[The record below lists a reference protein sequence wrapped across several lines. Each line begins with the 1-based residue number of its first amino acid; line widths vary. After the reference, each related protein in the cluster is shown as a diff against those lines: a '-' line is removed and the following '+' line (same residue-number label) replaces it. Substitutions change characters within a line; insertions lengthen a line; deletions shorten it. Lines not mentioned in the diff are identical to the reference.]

1 LYHKFLPELEERFV
15 RYVQIDT
22 MADETSPTSPST
34 AKQYDLINLLVN
46 ELREIGASD
55 VRVTEYGAVI
65 ATIPGRGPAA
75 ETAPTVA
82 FLAHVDT
89 IPGFSGTGVKPQV
102 HRAYDGG
109 ALPLPDAPELLLS
122 PETSANL
129 AKKLG
134 HDIVTASGTTILG
147 ADDKCGVAI
156 VMAMAGE
163 LLNNATL
170 QRGPVR
176 ICFTPDEEI
185 GRGVD
190 PQLPADLAAD
200 VAYTLDGGE
209 PGAIVYETFSADKAV
224 VTIDGVSIHTGTA
237 KEKMVNALTLA
248 AKVLGVLPQAT
259 LTPETTSGRQGFI
272 HCYKLVG
279 DAAHAEISFILRD
292 FTLEG
297 LQANGELVQKACET
311 VAAGEPRAHIAWAI
325 TPQYRNMYYWL
336 VDDMRPVE
344 LARTAYRDL
353 GLEPF
358 DEPIRGGTDGSRLT
372 ELGTPTPNLFTGMND
387 VHGPLEWVSLQDM
400 ALATAVCVRLAELW
414 SAVDDK
420 VTG

>member
-1 LYHKFLPELEERFV
+1 MHTKYLSELEERFV

-34 AKQYDLINLLVN
+34 AKQYDLINLLAE
-46 ELREIGASD
+46 ELRAIGAGD
-55 VRVTEYGAVI
+55 VRVTEYGAVL
-65 ATIPGRGPAA
+65 ATVPGRGPNA

-102 HRAYDGG
+102 HRNYDGG
-109 ALPLPDAPELLLS
+109 SLPLPDAPDLVLS
-122 PETSANL
+122 PATSANL

-134 HDIVTASGTTILG
+134 YDIVTASGTTILG

-156 VMAMAGE
+156 VMAMANE
-163 LLNNATL
+163 LLNNPAIEH
-170 QRGPVR
+170 GPVR
-176 ICFTPDEEI
+176 VCFTPDEEI

-190 PQLPADLAAD
+190 ARLPADLAVD

-237 KEKMVNALTLA
+237 KGKMVNATTLA
-248 AKVLGVLPQAT
+248 AKILSVLPQGT
-259 LTPETTSGRQGFI
+259 LTPETTDGRQGFV

-279 DAAHAEISFILRD
+279 DAAHVEISFILRD

-297 LQANGELVQKACET
+297 LAANGALVQKACDT
-311 VAAGEPRAHIAWAI
+311 VAAGEPRARIACAI

-336 VDDMRPVE
+336 ADDMRPVE

-400 ALATAVCVRLAELW
+400 ALATAACVRLAELW
-414 SAVDDK
+414 AAEA
-420 VTG
+420 G

>member
-1 LYHKFLPELEERFV
+1 
-15 RYVQIDT
+15 
-22 MADETSPTSPST
+22 
-34 AKQYDLINLLVN
+34 LINLLAE
-46 ELREIGASD
+46 ELAAIGAQD
-55 VRVTEYGAVI
+55 VRVTDYGAVL
-65 ATIPGRGPAA
+65 ATIPGRGPNAA
-75 ETAPTVA
+75 SAPTVA

-89 IPGFSGTGVKPQV
+89 IPGFSGAGVKPQV
-102 HRAYDGG
+102 HRNYAGG
-109 ALPLPDAPELLLS
+109 ALPLSDAPDLVLS

-129 AKKLG
+129 AKKIG
-134 HDIVTASGTTILG
+134 YDIVTASGTTILG

-163 LLNNATL
+163 LLSNPEIGH
-170 QRGPVR
+170 GPVR

-190 PQLPADLAAD
+190 PKLPADLGAD

-209 PGAIVYETFSADKAV
+209 PGAIVYETFSANKAV

-237 KEKMVNALTLA
+237 KGKMVNALTLA
-248 AKVLGVLPQAT
+248 GKVLGVLPQAT
-259 LTPETTSGRQGFI
+259 LTPETTDGRQGFI
-272 HCYKLVG
+272 HCYKVVG

-297 LQANGELVQKACET
+297 LQANGEVVEKACHA
-311 VAAGEPRAHIAWAI
+311 VAAGEPRARITCTI

-336 VDDMRPVE
+336 ADDMRPVD

-372 ELGTPTPNLFTGMND
+372 EMGTPTPNLFTGMND

-414 SAVDDK
+414 A
-420 VTG
+420 GEIG

>member
-1 LYHKFLPELEERFV
+1 MHHKYIPELQERFV

-22 MADETSPTSPST
+22 MADETSATSPST
-34 AKQYDLINLLVN
+34 AKQYDLIHLLAE

-55 VRVTEYGAVI
+55 VRVTDYGAVL
-65 ATIPGRGPAA
+65 ATIPGRGPGAA
-75 ETAPTVA
+75 SAPTVA

-109 ALPLPDAPELLLS
+109 ALPLPDAPERVLS

-129 AKKLG
+129 SKKIG

-163 LLNNATL
+163 LLSNPASEH
-170 QRGPVR
+170 GPVR

-185 GRGVD
+185 GRGVHLR
-190 PQLPADLAAD
+190 LPADLAAD
-200 VAYTLDGGE
+200 VAYTLDGHE

-237 KEKMVNALTLA
+237 KGKMVNALTLA
-248 AKVLGVLPQAT
+248 AKVLSVLPQAT
-259 LTPETTSGRQGFI
+259 LTPETTDGRQGFI
-272 HCYKLVG
+272 HCYKVVG
-279 DAAHAEISFILRD
+279 DAAHVEISFILRD

-297 LQANGELVQKACET
+297 LQANGELVQKACQA
-311 VAAGEPRAHIAWAI
+311 VAAGEPRARIACAI

-336 VDDMRPVE
+336 ADDMRPVD

-414 SAVDDK
+414 GSE
-420 VTG
+420 TG

>member
-1 LYHKFLPELEERFV
+1 MHTKYLPELEERFV

-22 MADETSPTSPST
+22 MADDTSPTAPST
-34 AKQYDLINLLVN
+34 AKQYDLINLLAD
-46 ELREIGASD
+46 ELRQIGASD
-55 VRVTEYGAVI
+55 VRVTDYGAVL
-65 ATIPGRGPAA
+65 ATVPGRGPNA

-102 HRAYDGG
+102 HRDYDGG
-109 ALPLPDAPELLLS
+109 ALPLPDAPDLVLS

-129 AKKLG
+129 AKKIG
-134 HDIVTASGTTILG
+134 YDIVTASGTTILG
-147 ADDKCGVAI
+147 ADDKAGVAI
-156 VMAMAGE
+156 VMAMANE
-163 LLNNATL
+163 LLHNPTIEH
-170 QRGPVR
+170 GPVR
-176 ICFTPDEEI
+176 VCFTPDEEI

-190 PQLPADLAAD
+190 PRLPADLAVD

-237 KEKMVNALTLA
+237 KGKMVNATTLA
-248 AKVLGVLPQAT
+248 AKILSVLPQGT
-259 LTPETTSGRQGFI
+259 LTPETTDGRQGFI

-279 DAAHAEISFILRD
+279 DAAHVEISFILRD

-297 LQANGELVQKACET
+297 LAAHGALVQKACDT
-311 VAAGEPRAHIAWAI
+311 VAAGEPRARIACAI

-336 VDDMRPVE
+336 ADDMRPVE
-344 LARTAYRDL
+344 LARAAYRDL
-353 GLEPF
+353 SLDPF

-400 ALATAVCVRLAELW
+400 ALATAACVRLAELW
-414 SAVDDK
+414 ARE
-420 VTG
+420 

>member
-1 LYHKFLPELEERFV
+1 LHHKYLPELEERFV

-34 AKQYDLINLLVN
+34 AKQYDLINLLAG
-46 ELREIGASD
+46 ELAAIGAQD
-55 VRVTEYGAVI
+55 VRVTDYGAVL
-65 ATIPGRGPAA
+65 ATIPGRGPNAA
-75 ETAPTVA
+75 SAPTVA

-89 IPGFSGTGVKPQV
+89 IPGFSGAGVKPQV
-102 HRAYDGG
+102 HRNYAGG
-109 ALPLPDAPELLLS
+109 ALPLPDAPDLVLS

-129 AKKLG
+129 AKKIG
-134 HDIVTASGTTILG
+134 YDIVTASGATILG

-163 LLNNATL
+163 LLSNPEIVH
-170 QRGPVR
+170 GPVR

-190 PQLPADLAAD
+190 PRLPADLGAD

-209 PGAIVYETFSADKAV
+209 PGAIVYETFSANKAV

-237 KEKMVNALTLA
+237 KGKMVNALTLA
-248 AKVLGVLPQAT
+248 GKVLSVLPQAT
-259 LTPETTSGRQGFI
+259 LTPETTDGRQGFI
-272 HCYKLVG
+272 HCYKVVG

-297 LQANGELVQKACET
+297 LQANGEVVEKACHA
-311 VAAGEPRAHIAWAI
+311 VAAGEPRARITCTI

-336 VDDMRPVE
+336 ADDMRPVD

-372 ELGTPTPNLFTGMND
+372 EMGTPTPNLFTGMND

-414 SAVDDK
+414 
-420 VTG
+420 TGEIG

>member
-1 LYHKFLPELEERFV
+1 MHTKYLPQLEERFV

-22 MADETSPTSPST
+22 MADDTSPTSPST
-34 AKQYDLINLLVN
+34 AKQYDLINVLAD
-46 ELREIGASD
+46 ELRAIGASD
-55 VRVTEYGAVI
+55 VRVTDYGAVL
-65 ATIPGRGPAA
+65 ATVPGRGPNAG
-75 ETAPTVA
+75 TAPTVA

-89 IPGFSGTGVKPQV
+89 IPGFSGAGVKPQV

-109 ALPLPDAPELLLS
+109 ALPLPDAPDLLLS
-122 PETSANL
+122 PATSANL
-129 AKKLG
+129 AKKIG
-134 HDIVTASGTTILG
+134 YDIVTASGTTILG

-163 LLNNATL
+163 LLHNEAIDH
-170 QRGPVR
+170 GPVR

-190 PQLPADLAAD
+190 PKLPADLAVD

-209 PGAIVYETFSADKAV
+209 PGAIVYETFSANKAV

-237 KEKMVNALTLA
+237 KGKMVNATTLA
-248 AKVLGVLPQAT
+248 ARILGVLPQAT
-259 LTPETTSGRQGFI
+259 LTPETTGGREGFI
-272 HCYKLVG
+272 HCYKVVG
-279 DAAHAEISFILRD
+279 DAAHVEISFILRD
-292 FTLEG
+292 FTLDG
-297 LQANGELVQKACET
+297 LQANGELVEKACQT
-311 VAAGEPRAHIAWAI
+311 VAAGEPRAKITCTI
-325 TPQYRNMYYWL
+325 TPQYRNMFYWL
-336 VDDMRPVE
+336 ADDMRPVD

-372 ELGTPTPNLFTGMND
+372 ELGVPTPNLFTGMND

-400 ALATAVCVRLAELW
+400 ALATAMCVRLAELW
-414 SAVDDK
+414 AAE
-420 VTG
+420 TG

>member
-1 LYHKFLPELEERFV
+1 MYHKYLPELEERFV

-34 AKQYDLINLLVN
+34 SKQYDLINLLAD
-46 ELREIGASD
+46 ELRTLGAD
-55 VRVTEYGAVI
+55 EVRVTDYGAVL
-65 ATIPGRGPAA
+65 ATIPGRGPNAA
-75 ETAPTVA
+75 TASTVA

-109 ALPLPDAPELLLS
+109 VLPLPDAPDLVLS
-122 PETSANL
+122 PDTSANL
-129 AKKLG
+129 AKKSG
-134 HDIVTASGTTILG
+134 HDIVTASGSTILG
-147 ADDKCGVAI
+147 ADDKAGVAI

-163 LLNNATL
+163 LLRNPDSEHA
-170 QRGPVR
+170 PVR

-185 GRGVD
+185 GRGVH
-190 PQLPADLAAD
+190 PRLPADLAAD

-237 KEKMVNALTLA
+237 KDKLVNAITLA
-248 AKVLGVLPQAT
+248 AKILSVLPQGT
-259 LTPETTSGRQGFI
+259 LTPETTAGRQGFI
-272 HCYKLVG
+272 HSYKLVA

-297 LQANGELVQKACET
+297 LQAHGELVQKACDA
-311 VAAGEPRAHIAWAI
+311 VAAGEPRARIACSI

-336 VDDMRPVE
+336 AEDMRPVE
-344 LARTAYRDL
+344 LARAAYRDL

-414 SAVDDK
+414 ASER
-420 VTG
+420 T

>member
-1 LYHKFLPELEERFV
+1 MHTKYLPELEERFV

-34 AKQYDLINLLVN
+34 AKQYDLINLLAD
-46 ELREIGASD
+46 ELRVIGASD
-55 VRVTEYGAVI
+55 VRVTDYGAVL
-65 ATIPGRGPAA
+65 ATIPGRGPHAA
-75 ETAPTVA
+75 TAPTVA

-89 IPGFSGTGVKPQV
+89 IPGFSGAGVKPQV

-109 ALPLPDAPELLLS
+109 ALPLPDAPDLLLS
-122 PETSANL
+122 PATSANL
-129 AKKLG
+129 AKKIG
-134 HDIVTASGTTILG
+134 YDIVTASGTTILG

-163 LLNNATL
+163 LLHNEAIEH
-170 QRGPVR
+170 GPVR

-190 PQLPADLAAD
+190 PKLPADLAAD

-209 PGAIVYETFSADKAV
+209 PGAIVYETFSANKAV
-224 VTIDGVSIHTGTA
+224 VAIDGVSIHTGTA
-237 KEKMVNALTLA
+237 KGKMVNATTLA
-248 AKVLGVLPQAT
+248 ARILGVLPQAT
-259 LTPETTSGRQGFI
+259 LTPETTGGREGFI
-272 HCYKLVG
+272 HCYKVVG
-279 DAAHAEISFILRD
+279 DAAHTAISFILRD
-292 FTLEG
+292 FTLDG
-297 LQANGELVQKACET
+297 LQANGELVAKACQT
-311 VAAGEPRAHIAWAI
+311 VAAGEPRAKITCTI
-325 TPQYRNMYYWL
+325 TPQYRNMFYWL
-336 VDDMRPVE
+336 ADDMRPVD

-414 SAVDDK
+414 TSQN
-420 VTG
+420 G

>member
-1 LYHKFLPELEERFV
+1 MHTKYLTELEERFV

-34 AKQYDLINLLVN
+34 AKQYDLINLLAD
-46 ELREIGASD
+46 ELRAIGAQD
-55 VRVTEYGAVI
+55 VRITDYGALL
-65 ATIPGRGPAA
+65 ATIPGRGPKAA
-75 ETAPTVA
+75 SASTVA

-89 IPGFSGTGVKPQV
+89 IAGFSGTNIKPQV
-102 HRAYDGG
+102 HRNYDGG
-109 ALPLPDAPELLLS
+109 ALPLPDAPELVLS
-122 PETSANL
+122 PATSANL
-129 AKKLG
+129 AKKIG
-134 HDIVTASGTTILG
+134 YDIVTASGTTILG
-147 ADDKCGVAI
+147 ADDKAGVAI

-163 LLNNATL
+163 LLHNTAIEH
-170 QRGPVR
+170 GPVR

-190 PQLPADLAAD
+190 PRLPADLAVD

-209 PGAIVYETFSADKAV
+209 PGAIVFETFSADKAV

-237 KEKMVNALTLA
+237 KGKMVNATTLA
-248 AKVLGVLPQAT
+248 AKILSVLPQGT
-259 LTPETTSGRQGFI
+259 LTPETTDGRQGFI

-279 DAAHAEISFILRD
+279 DAAHVEISFILRD

-297 LQANGELVQKACET
+297 LQARGELVQKACDA
-311 VAAGEPRAHIAWAI
+311 VAVGEPRARIACAI
-325 TPQYRNMYYWL
+325 TPQYRNMFYWL
-336 VDDMRPVE
+336 ADDMRPVD
-344 LARTAYRDL
+344 LARAAYRDL

-372 ELGTPTPNLFTGMND
+372 ELGVPTPNLFTGMND

-400 ALATAVCVRLAELW
+400 ALATAACVRLAELW
-414 SAVDDK
+414 A
-420 VTG
+420 GELR

>member
-1 LYHKFLPELEERFV
+1 LHHKYLPELEERFV

-34 AKQYDLINLLVN
+34 AKQYDLINLLAG
-46 ELREIGASD
+46 ELAARGAQD
-55 VRVTEYGAVI
+55 VRVTDYGAVL
-65 ATIPGRGPAA
+65 ATIPGRGPNAA
-75 ETAPTVA
+75 SAPTVA

-89 IPGFSGTGVKPQV
+89 IPGFSGAGVKPQV
-102 HRAYDGG
+102 HRNYAGG
-109 ALPLPDAPELLLS
+109 ALPLPDAPDLVLS

-129 AKKLG
+129 AKKIG
-134 HDIVTASGTTILG
+134 YDIVTASGATILG

-163 LLNNATL
+163 LLSNPEIVH
-170 QRGPVR
+170 GPVR

-190 PQLPADLAAD
+190 PRLPADLGAD

-209 PGAIVYETFSADKAV
+209 PGAIVYETFSANKAV

-237 KEKMVNALTLA
+237 KGKMVNALTLA
-248 AKVLGVLPQAT
+248 GKVLSVLPQAT
-259 LTPETTSGRQGFI
+259 LTPETTDGRQGFI
-272 HCYKLVG
+272 HCYKVVG

-297 LQANGELVQKACET
+297 LQANGEVVEKACHA
-311 VAAGEPRAHIAWAI
+311 VAAGEPRARITCTI

-336 VDDMRPVE
+336 ADDMRPVD

-372 ELGTPTPNLFTGMND
+372 EMGTPTPNLFTGMND

-414 SAVDDK
+414 
-420 VTG
+420 TGEIG

>member
-1 LYHKFLPELEERFV
+1 LHTKYLPELEERFV

-22 MADETSPTSPST
+22 MADETSSTSPST
-34 AKQYDLINLLVN
+34 AKQYDLINLLAG

-55 VRVTEYGAVI
+55 VRVTDYGAVL
-65 ATIPGRGPAA
+65 ATVPGRGPQADN
-75 ETAPTVA
+75 APTVA

-89 IPGFSGTGVKPQV
+89 IPGFSGTNIKPQV
-102 HRAYDGG
+102 HRNYDGG
-109 ALPLPDAPELLLS
+109 VLPLPDAPELVLS

-129 AKKLG
+129 AKKIG
-134 HDIVTASGTTILG
+134 YDIVTASGTTILG

-163 LLNNATL
+163 LLNNPAIEH
-170 QRGPVR
+170 GPVR

-190 PQLPADLAAD
+190 PRLPADLAVD

-209 PGAIVYETFSADKAV
+209 PGAIVFETFSADKAV

-237 KEKMVNALTLA
+237 KDKMVNATTLA
-248 AKVLGVLPQAT
+248 ARILSALPQAT
-259 LTPETTSGRQGFI
+259 LTPETTDGRQGFV

-279 DAAHAEISFILRD
+279 DAAHVEISFILRD
-292 FTLEG
+292 FTLAG
-297 LQANGELVQKACET
+297 LQANGALVQKACDV
-311 VAAGEPRAHIAWAI
+311 VAAGEPRARIACAI
-325 TPQYRNMYYWL
+325 TPQYRNMFYWL
-336 VDDMRPVE
+336 ADDMRPVE
-344 LARTAYRDL
+344 LARAAYRDL

-372 ELGTPTPNLFTGMND
+372 ELGVPTPNLFTGMND

-414 SAVDDK
+414 ASE
-420 VTG
+420 TR

>member
-1 LYHKFLPELEERFV
+1 MHDKYLAELEERFV

-22 MADETSPTSPST
+22 MADDTSPTSPST
-34 AKQYDLINLLVN
+34 AKQYDLIHLLAE
-46 ELREIGASD
+46 ELAEIGAQEI
-55 VRVTEYGAVI
+55 RVTDYGALL
-65 ATIPGRGPAA
+65 ATIPGRGPKAA
-75 ETAPTVA
+75 SAPTVA

-89 IPGFSGTGVKPQV
+89 IPGFSGAGVKPQV
-102 HRAYDGG
+102 HRNYAGG
-109 ALPLPDAPELLLS
+109 SLTFPDAPELTLS
-122 PETSANL
+122 PETSPNL
-129 AKKLG
+129 AKKIG
-134 HDIVTASGTTILG
+134 YDIVTGSGATILG

-156 VMAMAGE
+156 VMAMANE
-163 LLNNATL
+163 LLHNSASEH
-170 QRGPVR
+170 GPVR
-176 ICFTPDEEI
+176 VCFTPDEEI

-190 PQLPADLAAD
+190 PQLPADLAVD

-224 VTIDGVSIHTGTA
+224 VTIDGVSTHTGTA

-259 LTPETTSGRQGFI
+259 LTPETADGRAGFI
-272 HCYKLVG
+272 HCYKVVG
-279 DAAHAEISFILRD
+279 NAAHVEIAFILRD

-297 LQANGELVQKACET
+297 LRANGEVVEKACQV
-311 VAAGEPRAHIAWAI
+311 VAAGEPRAKITCTI

-336 VDDMRPVE
+336 AEDMRPVE
-344 LARTAYRDL
+344 LARAAYRDL

-400 ALATAVCVRLAELW
+400 ALATAACVRLAELW
-414 SAVDDK
+414 GQE
-420 VTG
+420 TR

>member
-1 LYHKFLPELEERFV
+1 MHHKYLAELEERFV

-22 MADETSPTSPST
+22 MADDTSPTSPST
-34 AKQYDLINLLVN
+34 AKQYDLIHLLAA
-46 ELREIGASD
+46 ELATIGAQEI
-55 VRVTEYGAVI
+55 RVTDYGALV
-65 ATIPGRGPAA
+65 ATIPGRGPNA
-75 ETAPTVA
+75 ETAPVVA

-89 IPGFSGTGVKPQV
+89 IPGFSGAGVKPQV
-102 HRAYDGG
+102 HRNYAGG
-109 ALPLPDAPELLLS
+109 ALPFPDAPELVLS
-122 PETSANL
+122 PETSPNL
-129 AKKLG
+129 GKKIG
-134 HDIVTASGTTILG
+134 YDIVTASGSTILG

-156 VMAMAGE
+156 VMAMANE
-163 LLNNATL
+163 LLHNSAIEH
-170 QRGPVR
+170 GPVR
-176 ICFTPDEEI
+176 VCFTPDEEI

-224 VTIDGVSIHTGTA
+224 VTIDGVSTHTGTA

-259 LTPETTSGRQGFI
+259 LTPETSDGRAGFI
-272 HCYKLVG
+272 HCYKVVG
-279 DAAHAEISFILRD
+279 NAAHAEIDFILRD

-297 LQANGELVQKACET
+297 LRANDELVEKACQV
-311 VAAGEPRAHIAWAI
+311 VAAGEPRAKLTCTI
-325 TPQYRNMYYWL
+325 TPQYRNMFYWL
-336 VDDMRPVE
+336 ADDMRPVE

-400 ALATAVCVRLAELW
+400 ALATAACVRLAELW
-414 SAVDDK
+414 GKA
-420 VTG
+420 G

>member
-1 LYHKFLPELEERFV
+1 MHHKYLPELEERFV

-34 AKQYDLINLLVN
+34 AKQYDLINLLAD
-46 ELREIGASD
+46 ELRAIGASD
-55 VRVTEYGAVI
+55 VRVTGYGAVL
-65 ATIPGRGPAA
+65 ATVPGRGPNAD
-75 ETAPTVA
+75 TAPTVA

-89 IPGFSGTGVKPQV
+89 IPGFSGAGVKPQV

-109 ALPLPDAPELLLS
+109 ALPLPDAPDLLLS
-122 PETSANL
+122 PATSANL
-129 AKKLG
+129 AKKIG
-134 HDIVTASGTTILG
+134 YDIVTASGTTILG

-163 LLNNATL
+163 LLHNEAIEH
-170 QRGPVR
+170 GPVR

-190 PQLPADLAAD
+190 PKLPADLAAD

-209 PGAIVYETFSADKAV
+209 PGAIVYETFSANKAV

-237 KEKMVNALTLA
+237 KGKMVNATTLA
-248 AKVLGVLPQAT
+248 ARILGVLPQAT
-259 LTPETTSGRQGFI
+259 LTPETTGGREGFI
-272 HCYKLVG
+272 HCYKVVG
-279 DAAHAEISFILRD
+279 DAAHVEISFILRD
-292 FTLEG
+292 FTLDG
-297 LQANGELVQKACET
+297 LQANGELVEKACQA
-311 VAAGEPRAHIAWAI
+311 VAAGEPRAKITCTI

-336 VDDMRPVE
+336 ADDMRPVD

-353 GLEPF
+353 GLDPF

-414 SAVDDK
+414 AAE
-420 VTG
+420 TE

>member
-1 LYHKFLPELEERFV
+1 MHTKYLAELEERFV

-34 AKQYDLINLLVN
+34 AKQYDLLNLLAD

-55 VRVTEYGAVI
+55 VRVTDYGAVL
-65 ATIPGRGPAA
+65 ATIPGHGPNAGS
-75 ETAPTVA
+75 APTVA

-122 PETSANL
+122 PATSANL
-129 AKKLG
+129 AKKIG
-134 HDIVTASGTTILG
+134 YDIVTASGTTILG

-163 LLNNATL
+163 LLSNPEIEH
-170 QRGPVR
+170 GPVR
-176 ICFTPDEEI
+176 VCFTPDEEI

-190 PQLPADLAAD
+190 PRLPADLAAD

-209 PGAIVYETFSADKAV
+209 PGAIVFETFSANKAV
-224 VTIDGVSIHTGTA
+224 VAIDGVSIHTGTA
-237 KEKMVNALTLA
+237 KDKMVNALTLA
-248 AKVLGVLPQAT
+248 AKILGVLPQAT
-259 LTPETTSGRQGFI
+259 LTPETTDGRQGFI
-272 HCYKLVG
+272 HCYKVVG

-297 LQANGELVQKACET
+297 LQANGELVEKACHV
-311 VAAGEPRAHIAWAI
+311 VAAGEPRARITCAI
-325 TPQYRNMYYWL
+325 TPQYRNMFYWL
-336 VDDMRPVE
+336 ADDMRPVD

-414 SAVDDK
+414 GGE
-420 VTG
+420 TG